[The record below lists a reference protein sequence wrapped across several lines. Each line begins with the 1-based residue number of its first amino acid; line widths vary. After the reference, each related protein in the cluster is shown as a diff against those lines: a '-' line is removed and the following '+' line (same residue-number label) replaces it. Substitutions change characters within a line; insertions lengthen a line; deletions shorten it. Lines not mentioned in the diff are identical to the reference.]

1 MVTTMPV
8 APIPTKRCPVCGQRK
23 ALTTGFYADKGRPDG
38 RKTTCKA
45 CENARTIENRKRRRR
60 GEEPLGPIVRVS
72 CVEPEPALADP
83 PRNSVDV
90 IKQIRRKAFVSA
102 ARVLISQHQREF
114 DRYRFMFTDR
124 PVDPVSPGRASMMA
138 LEVLIEENRN
148 QWAMILREHQRQLG
162 YTERQWVSA
171 LA

>member
-1 MVTTMPV
+1 MVTTMSV

-23 ALTTGFYADKGRPDG
+23 ALATGFYADKDRPDG
-38 RKTTCKA
+38 RKTTCKV

-60 GEEPLGPIVRVS
+60 GEEPLGPIVRLPYF
-72 CVEPEPALADP
+72 EPEPTEP
-83 PRNSVDV
+83 VRNSVDV
-90 IKQIRRKAFVSA
+90 IKQIRREAFVSA